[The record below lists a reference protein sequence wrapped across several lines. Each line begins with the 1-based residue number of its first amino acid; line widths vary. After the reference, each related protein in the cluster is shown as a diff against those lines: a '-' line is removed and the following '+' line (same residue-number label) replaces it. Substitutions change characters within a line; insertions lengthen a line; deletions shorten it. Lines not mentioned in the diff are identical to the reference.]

1 MGRGEIRKLN
11 IESRE
16 SFVEAP
22 RTRRERPICQWIRDA
37 EDGQLAARW
46 LFESE
51 TKAASEDANYP
62 QAA

>member
-22 RTRRERPICQWIRDA
+22 RGRRERPICQWVRDG
-37 EDGQLAARW
+37 EEGQLVARW
-46 LFESE
+46 VFESE
-51 TKAASEDANYP
+51 IVAASEETDYP
-62 QAA
+62 HAA

>member
-11 IESRE
+11 LESRE

-22 RTRRERPICQWIRDA
+22 RAPRERPICQWIHDA
-37 EDGQLAARW
+37 EEGQLAARW

-51 TKAASEDANYP
+51 TKAASEDANYT